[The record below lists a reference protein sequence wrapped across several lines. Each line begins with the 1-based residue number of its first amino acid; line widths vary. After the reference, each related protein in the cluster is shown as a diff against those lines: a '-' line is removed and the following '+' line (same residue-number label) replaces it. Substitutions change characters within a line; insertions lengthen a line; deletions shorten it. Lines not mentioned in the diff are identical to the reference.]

1 LHKGPQKDIQ
11 DIVDEYARANED
23 GIEVLDAGCGC
34 GSRIRFP
41 GNTVLAGIDINPE
54 QLEKN
59 DRIHKKILGDIQTY
73 TTDERYDLTFCWDLL
88 EHLEHPEE
96 AVTRLLTWTK
106 PGGLI
111 IISVPNAV
119 SLKGMITKLS
129 PYAFHKWVYRD
140 VYQYD
145 HKPFRTYMRRCIAPK
160 HLCAFF
166 KGHRIEYTGFEDHL
180 FKRSYLNTIYR
191 SITTLIR
198 VLSLGRYD
206 PGQAQFYLVVRK
218 TG

>member
-1 LHKGPQKDIQ
+1 MHKGPQKDIQ
-11 DIVDEYARANED
+11 NIVDEYARANED

-41 GNTVLAGIDINPE
+41 GNAVLAGIDVDPE

-73 TTDERYDLTFCWDLL
+73 TTDERYDMTFCWDLL

-96 AVTRLLTWTK
+96 AVARLLTWTK

-119 SLKGMITKLS
+119 SLKGRITKLS

-145 HKPFRTYMRRCIAPK
+145 HQPFRTYMRPCIAPE
-160 HLCAFF
+160 HLRAFF
-166 KGHRIEYTGFEDHL
+166 KEHRIEYTGFEDHL

-191 SITTLIR
+191 SITALIR

-218 TG
+218 AE